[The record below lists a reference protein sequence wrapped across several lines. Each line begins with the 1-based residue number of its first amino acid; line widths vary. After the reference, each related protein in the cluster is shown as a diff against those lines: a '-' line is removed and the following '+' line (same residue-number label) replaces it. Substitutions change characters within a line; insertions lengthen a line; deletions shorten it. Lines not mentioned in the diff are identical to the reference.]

1 MTDALTHTHVYE
13 QALYYDI
20 AFSYRDYAE
29 ECDFILQTAGREG
42 LSPRSVLELA
52 AGPARH
58 ALCFAER
65 GLRAHALDLS
75 PAMMSY
81 SKHLADQAGVEL
93 DYRLGDMRDF
103 KQSPRVDLVIT
114 MIDSAS
120 YLLSRQDFESHLEAI
135 SEALNPGGI
144 YLIEMGHPRDFFSPQ
159 RSSTV
164 SQWEMERDGI
174 TVNLQWGT
182 DDNPIDP
189 LTQVSRI
196 QVNLRAETAEQ
207 RFDFHE
213 EALQRVYTWQEL
225 LGLFDH
231 SPLQLCASYGA
242 FDLNCPIDA
251 RDAWRAIAVLKRN

>member
-1 MTDALTHTHVYE
+1 MTDALTHTHVY
-13 QALYYDI
+13 QQPLYYDI
-20 AFSYRDYAE
+20 AFSYRDYQA
-29 ECDFILQTAGREG
+29 ECDFIAQAAAREG
-42 LSPRSVLELA
+42 LTPGSVLELA

-75 PAMMSY
+75 PAMISY
-81 SKHLADQAGVEL
+81 SKSLAEQAGLSL

-103 KQSPRVDLVIT
+103 ELNPPVDLAIT

-120 YLLSRQDFESHLEAI
+120 YLLSRQDFENHLEAV
-135 SEALNPGGI
+135 SAALNPGGI

-159 RSSTV
+159 KASTIN
-164 SQWEMERDGI
+164 QWEMERDGV

-182 DDNPIDP
+182 ADDPIDP

-213 EALQRVYTWQEL
+213 VALQRLYTWQEL
-225 LGLFDH
+225 LGLFAH
-231 SPLQLCASYGA
+231 SPLKLCASYGD
-242 FDLNCPIDA
+242 FELKCPIDA
-251 RDAWRAIAVLKRN
+251 QNAWRAIAVLKKI